1 MYELFHSFLDLHLHY
16 TISALYIMFILFAIR
31 QRSPNSPLFYVIGR
45 CIKHSI
51 QLTLNVISQS
61 LTHVTVRVGDI
72 NLKKPVQF

>member
-31 QRSPNSPLFYVIGR
+31 QRSPHFPLFYVIWR

-51 QLTLNVISQS
+51 QLTLNDTSQT
-61 LTHVTVRVGDI
+61 LTRVTVRVGDI
-72 NLKKPVQF
+72 DLKKPVQC